1 MSLKYLLL
9 GILLGLLGSSCTTSA
24 PQTVWPTPRPL
35 GAEIPTYRPPT
46 TPSHSVVTPQAIA
59 ESTDILRLS
68 QAQALALMH
77 NPELAAFTW
86 EVRAKEARTLQA
98 GLAPNPEIGVE
109 FENFA
114 GTGNLQG
121 IDGAEVTVALSQVI
135 ELAGKRQKRTRVA
148 ALERDL
154 SAWDYEATR
163 LDVLT
168 RVTQAFVDVLSAQE
182 RLAVDTE
189 LVRLAEQVLQG
200 AEARVKAGKVP
211 PIETTR
217 ARVALST
224 SRMAL
229 GRTQR
234 ALTAAKARLVAIW
247 GGTHPAFEKAVGDLE
262 SLRAIPSA
270 EALAERIEQ
279 NPDLARWATVMA
291 QRQAAITLEEA
302 KRIPDPTL
310 GGGFRYFNETQDQA
324 FLFLVS
330 MPLPIFDRNQGNLLE
345 TRYQSAKA
353 EAERRMAAV
362 GVRSALAES
371 YAELSAAFAEAR
383 TLRDEILPGAE
394 RAFETASTGHRQGKF
409 QFLDVL
415 DAQRTLVEV
424 RGQYIEVLAT
434 YHRAVAALERLIGE
448 PLNALTQSSS
458 QP

>member
-1 MSLKYLLL
+1 
-9 GILLGLLGSSCTTSA
+9 
-24 PQTVWPTPRPL
+24 
-35 GAEIPTYRPPT
+35 
-46 TPSHSVVTPQAIA
+46 
-59 ESTDILRLS
+59 
-68 QAQALALMH
+68 MH

-86 EVRAKEARTLQA
+86 EVRAMEARTLQA

-109 FENFA
+109 FEDFA
-114 GTGNLQG
+114 GSGDLQG

-154 SAWDYEATR
+154 TAWDYEATR

-168 RVTQAFVDVLSAQE
+168 RVTQAFVAVLSAQE

-189 LVRLAEQVLQG
+189 LARLAEQVLQG

-211 PIETTR
+211 PIEATR
-217 ARVALST
+217 TRVALST

-234 ALTAAKARLVAIW
+234 ALTAAKARLVATW

-262 SLRAIPSA
+262 SLQAIPSA

-279 NPDLARWATVMA
+279 NPDIARWATVMA

-330 MPLPIFDRNQGNLLE
+330 TPLPIFDRNQGNLLE
-345 TRYQSAKA
+345 ARYQSAKA
-353 EAERRMAAV
+353 DEERRMAAI
-362 GVRSALAES
+362 GVRTALAES
-371 YAELSAAFAEAR
+371 YAELAAAFAESRA
-383 TLRDEILPGAE
+383 LRDEILPGAE
-394 RAFETASTGHRQGKF
+394 RAFETASTGYRQGKF

-424 RGQYIEVLAT
+424 RGQYIEVLAS
-434 YHRAVAALERLIGE
+434 YHQAVAALERLIGE